1 MSSDQNRKVRERFSR
16 IRISKAAIVTLLYL
30 LLSSILILIGYNNL
44 SGLNADLFFLFI
56 LYSVPF
62 LLYLNTVRKSGLSST
77 AIFEGS
83 LSDLKQV
90 WFFIP
95 LIIMTYGV
103 IWVTIYLLNMASPD
117 LAVGYFNW
125 LNSVEPFEIG
135 PDTTILQYSLIF
147 FAVAIFVPVV
157 EEIIFR
163 GILIERF
170 GSKYG
175 YKIAVILS
183 SLLFGVLHMDIIGAT
198 FFGVVLS
205 ILYLR
210 TRSLLLPVLV
220 HAANNGAVM
229 LLIFFGDAFN
239 LEPWDT
245 IEPFLEAI
253 WIGVLLILISFGWLI
268 WFLNRDWKV
277 VHEAE
282 PFPLKT
288 KEEVVETDE

>member
-1 MSSDQNRKVRERFSR
+1 MSSDQKRNVRERFSR
-16 IRISKAAIVTLLYL
+16 IRISKAVIVTLLFL

-44 SGLNADLFFLFI
+44 SGLNADLFLFFI

-62 LLYLNTVRKSGLSST
+62 LLYLHTIRKYELSAT

-83 LSDLKQV
+83 LSDLRQV

-95 LIIMTYGV
+95 LIIMSYGV
-103 IWVTIYLLNMASPD
+103 IWVTIYLLDLASPD
-117 LAVGYFNW
+117 MAVGYFNW

-135 PDTTILQYSLIF
+135 PDTTLIQYGLLF

-175 YKIAVILS
+175 YKTAVILS
-183 SLLFGVLHMDIIGAT
+183 SALFGVLHMDIIGAT
-198 FFGVVLS
+198 LFGVVLGV
-205 ILYLR
+205 LYLR
-210 TRSLLLPVLV
+210 TRSLLLPVLI

-229 LLIFFGDAFN
+229 LMIFFGDSFN
-239 LEPWDT
+239 LEAWET
-245 IEPFLEAI
+245 TEPFLETI
-253 WIGVLLILISFGWLI
+253 WIGILLFVISFGWLI
-268 WFLNRDWKV
+268 WFLNRDWKI

-288 KEEVVETDE
+288 KEEVVEADE